1 MNLRDLRNLL
11 MGRAKSM
18 MDRRSFLKAGALA
31 GASLETGLWRAG
43 TLLAAPP
50 PALAI
55 ARYKSSPTAPDGI
68 AEEARR
74 LTRAAIDALGGMQR
88 FVSKGQTVWVK
99 PNIGWDRRPEQAAT
113 TNPDVVATIVQLC
126 FQAGAR
132 RVLISDNP
140 CNSAQRTFPRSGI
153 QQAAEKA
160 GAQVFFMDERKF
172 RKMALNGKVLK
183 EWPVYA
189 EVVESD
195 VLINVPIAK
204 HHSLT
209 KATLG
214 MKNLMGVVGGA
225 RERFH
230 QGIESTLPDLAAF
243 LKPKLVVLDGIR
255 VLTGNG
261 PDGGNLADVKRKETI
276 AAGVDQV
283 AVDAF
288 GATLLGHQPQQID
301 HIVEAGRRGLGSI
314 NFEALSPKMIE
325 I

>member
-1 MNLRDLRNLL
+1 MMNRRDFVKSAAAAGVALL
-11 MGRAKSM
+11 GP
-18 MDRRSFLKAGALA
+18 RR
-31 GASLETGLWRAG
+31 LE
-43 TLLAAPP
+43 AAA

-74 LTRAAIDALGGMQR
+74 LTRAGIDALGGMGR
-88 FVSKGQTVWVK
+88 FVSKGQTVWIK
-99 PNIGWDRRPEQAAT
+99 PNISWDRRPEQAAT
-113 TNPDVVATIVQLC
+113 TNPDVVATLVAMC
-126 FQAGAR
+126 YQAGAK
-132 RVLISDNP
+132 RVLLSDNP

-189 EVVESD
+189 EVVECD

-209 KATLG
+209 TVTLG

-230 QGIESTLPDLAAF
+230 QNTELTLPDLAAF
-243 LKPKLVVLDGIR
+243 LKPKLIVLDAIR

-261 PDGGNLADVKRKETI
+261 PVGGSLADVKRKETI
-276 AAGVDQV
+276 VAGTDQV
-283 AVDAF
+283 AVDAY
-288 GATLLGHQPQQID
+288 GATLLGHKPQAIE
-301 HIVEAGRRGLGSI
+301 HIVEAGRRGLGNI
-314 NFEALSPKMIE
+314 NFEAL
-325 I
+325 

>member
-1 MNLRDLRNLL
+1 M
-11 MGRAKSM
+11 AQ
-18 MDRRSFLKAGALA
+18 
-31 GASLETGLWRAG
+31 
-43 TLLAAPP
+43 AAP

-74 LTRAAIDALGGMQR
+74 LTRAAIDALGGMGR
-88 FVSKGQTVWVK
+88 FVSKGQTVWIK
-99 PNIGWDRRPEQAAT
+99 PNISWDRRPEQAAT
-113 TNPDVVATIVQLC
+113 TNPDVVATLVQMC
-126 FQAGAR
+126 YQAGAK
-132 RVLISDNP
+132 RVLLSDNP

-189 EVVESD
+189 EVVEAD

-209 KATLG
+209 TVTLG
-214 MKNLMGVVGGA
+214 MKNLMGAVGGA

-230 QGIESTLPDLAAF
+230 QNTELTLPDLAAF
-243 LKPKLVVLDGIR
+243 LKPKLIVLDAIR

-261 PDGGNLADVKRKETI
+261 PVGGSLTNVKRKETVV
-276 AAGVDQV
+276 AGTDQV
-283 AVDAF
+283 AVDAY
-288 GATLLGHQPQQID
+288 GATLLGHKPQAID
-301 HIVEAGRRGLGSI
+301 HIVEAGRRGLGNI
-314 NFEALSPKMIE
+314 NFEALSPKIIE
-325 I
+325 V

>member
-1 MNLRDLRNLL
+1 MAGVALL
-11 MGRAKSM
+11 GP
-18 MDRRSFLKAGALA
+18 RR
-31 GASLETGLWRAG
+31 LE
-43 TLLAAPP
+43 AAA

-55 ARYKSSPTAPDGI
+55 ARYKSSPAAPDGI

-74 LTRAAIDALGGMQR
+74 LTRAGIEALGGMGR
-88 FVSKGQTVWVK
+88 FVSKGQTVWIK
-99 PNIGWDRRPEQAAT
+99 PNISWDRRPEQAAT
-113 TNPDVVATIVQLC
+113 TNPDVVATLVELC
-126 FQAGAR
+126 YQAGAK
-132 RVLISDNP
+132 RVLLSDNP

-160 GAQVFFMDERKF
+160 GAHVFFMDERKF

-189 EVVESD
+189 EVVECD

-209 KATLG
+209 TVTLG

-230 QGIESTLPDLAAF
+230 QNTELTLPDLAAF
-243 LKPKLVVLDGIR
+243 LKPKLIVLDAIR

-261 PDGGNLADVKRKETI
+261 PVGGSLTDVKRKETVV
-276 AAGVDQV
+276 AGADQV
-283 AVDAF
+283 AVDAY
-288 GATLLGHQPQQID
+288 GATLLGHKPQAIE
-301 HIVEAGRRGLGSI
+301 HIVEAGRRGLGNI
-314 NFEALSPKMIE
+314 NFEALSPKIIE
-325 I
+325 V

>member
-1 MNLRDLRNLL
+1 MMNRRDFVKSAAAAGVALL
-11 MGRAKSM
+11 GP
-18 MDRRSFLKAGALA
+18 RRLEGAA
-31 GASLETGLWRAG
+31 
-43 TLLAAPP
+43 

-68 AEEARR
+68 VEEARR
-74 LTRAAIDALGGMQR
+74 LTRAGIDALGGMGR
-88 FVSKGQTVWVK
+88 FVSKGQTVWIK
-99 PNIGWDRRPEQAAT
+99 PNISWDRRPEQAAT
-113 TNPDVVATIVQLC
+113 TNPDVVATLVAMC
-126 FQAGAR
+126 YQAGAK
-132 RVLISDNP
+132 RVVVSDNP

-189 EVVESD
+189 EVVEAD

-209 KATLG
+209 TVTLG
-214 MKNLMGVVGGA
+214 MKNLMGAVGGA

-230 QGIESTLPDLAAF
+230 QNTELTLPDLAAF
-243 LKPKLVVLDGIR
+243 LKPKLIVLDAIR

-261 PDGGNLADVKRKETI
+261 PVGGSLTDVKRKETVV
-276 AAGVDQV
+276 AGTDQV
-283 AVDAF
+283 AVDAY
-288 GATLLGHQPQQID
+288 GATLLGHKPQAIE
-301 HIVEAGRRGLGSI
+301 HIVEASRRGLGNI
-314 NFEALSPKMIE
+314 NFEALSPKIIE
-325 I
+325 V

>member
-1 MNLRDLRNLL
+1 MMNRRDFVKSAAAAGVALL
-11 MGRAKSM
+11 GP
-18 MDRRSFLKAGALA
+18 RR
-31 GASLETGLWRAG
+31 LE
-43 TLLAAPP
+43 AAA

-74 LTRAAIDALGGMQR
+74 LTRAGIDALGGMGR
-88 FVSKGQTVWVK
+88 FVSKGQTVWIK
-99 PNIGWDRRPEQAAT
+99 PNISWDRRPEQAAT
-113 TNPDVVATIVQLC
+113 TNPDVVATLVAMC
-126 FQAGAR
+126 YQAGAK
-132 RVLISDNP
+132 RVVVSDNP

-189 EVVESD
+189 EVVEAD

-209 KATLG
+209 TVTLG
-214 MKNLMGVVGGA
+214 MKNLMGAVGGA

-230 QGIESTLPDLAAF
+230 QNTELTLPDLAAF
-243 LKPKLVVLDGIR
+243 LKPKLIVLDAIR

-261 PDGGNLADVKRKETI
+261 PVGGSLTDVKRKETI
-276 AAGVDQV
+276 VAGTDQV
-283 AVDAF
+283 AVDAY
-288 GATLLGHQPQQID
+288 GATLLGHKPQAIE
-301 HIVEAGRRGLGSI
+301 HIVEAGRRGLGNI
-314 NFEALSPKMIE
+314 NFEALSPKIIE
-325 I
+325 V

>member
-1 MNLRDLRNLL
+1 MVNRRDFVKSAAAAGVALLGLRR
-11 MGRAKSM
+11 
-18 MDRRSFLKAGALA
+18 
-31 GASLETGLWRAG
+31 LE
-43 TLLAAPP
+43 AAA

-74 LTRAAIDALGGMQR
+74 LTRAGIDALGGMGR
-88 FVSKGQTVWVK
+88 FVSKGQTVWIK
-99 PNIGWDRRPEQAAT
+99 PNISWDRRPEQAAT
-113 TNPDVVATIVQLC
+113 TNPDVVATLVAMC
-126 FQAGAR
+126 YQAGAK
-132 RVLISDNP
+132 RVAVSDNP

-172 RKMALNGKVLK
+172 RKMALNGKILK

-189 EVVESD
+189 EVVECD

-209 KATLG
+209 TVTLG
-214 MKNLMGVVGGA
+214 MKNLMGAVGGA

-230 QGIESTLPDLAAF
+230 QNTELTLPDLAAF
-243 LKPKLVVLDGIR
+243 FKPKLIVLDAIR

-261 PDGGNLADVKRKETI
+261 PVGGSLTDVKRKETVV
-276 AAGVDQV
+276 AGTDQV
-283 AVDAF
+283 AVDAY
-288 GATLLGHQPQQID
+288 GATLLGHKPQAIE
-301 HIVEAGRRGLGSI
+301 HIVEASRRGLGNI
-314 NFEALSPKMIE
+314 NFEALSPKIIE
-325 I
+325 V

>member
-1 MNLRDLRNLL
+1 MMNRRDFVKSAAAAGVALL
-11 MGRAKSM
+11 GP
-18 MDRRSFLKAGALA
+18 RR
-31 GASLETGLWRAG
+31 LE
-43 TLLAAPP
+43 AAA

-55 ARYKSSPTAPDGI
+55 ARYKSSPAAPDGI

-74 LTRAAIDALGGMQR
+74 LTRAGIDALGGMGR
-88 FVSKGQTVWVK
+88 FVSKGQTVWIK
-99 PNIGWDRRPEQAAT
+99 PNISWDRRPEQAAT
-113 TNPDVVATIVQLC
+113 TNPDVVATLVELC
-126 FQAGAR
+126 YQAGAK
-132 RVLISDNP
+132 RVLLSDNP

-189 EVVESD
+189 EVVECD

-209 KATLG
+209 TVTLG
-214 MKNLMGVVGGA
+214 MKNLMGAVGGA

-230 QGIESTLPDLAAF
+230 QNTELTLPDLAAF
-243 LKPKLVVLDGIR
+243 LKPKLIVLDAIR

-261 PDGGNLADVKRKETI
+261 PVGGSLTDVKRKETVV
-276 AAGVDQV
+276 AGADQV
-283 AVDAF
+283 AVDAY
-288 GATLLGHQPQQID
+288 GATLLGHKPQAIE
-301 HIVEAGRRGLGSI
+301 HIVEAGRRGLGNI
-314 NFEALSPKMIE
+314 NFEALSPKIIE
-325 I
+325 V

>member
-1 MNLRDLRNLL
+1 MMNRRNFV
-11 MGRAKSM
+11 KSAAA
-18 MDRRSFLKAGALA
+18 AGVALF
-31 GASLETGLWRAG
+31 GPQWLEAV
-43 TLLAAPP
+43 A

-74 LTRAAIDALGGMQR
+74 LTRAGIDALGGMGR
-88 FVSKGQTVWVK
+88 FVSKGQTVWIK
-99 PNIGWDRRPEQAAT
+99 PNISWDRRPEQAAT
-113 TNPDVVATIVQLC
+113 TNPDVVATLVTMC
-126 FQAGAR
+126 YQAGAK
-132 RVLISDNP
+132 RVLLSDNP

-153 QQAAEKA
+153 QPAAEKA

-189 EVVESD
+189 EVVEAD

-209 KATLG
+209 TVTLG
-214 MKNLMGVVGGA
+214 MKNLMGAVGGA

-230 QGIESTLPDLAAF
+230 QNTEMTLPDLAAF
-243 LKPKLVVLDGIR
+243 LKPKLIVLDAIR

-261 PDGGNLADVKRKETI
+261 PVGGSLSDVKRKETVV
-276 AAGVDQV
+276 AGTDQV
-283 AVDAF
+283 AVDAY
-288 GATLLGHQPQQID
+288 GATLLGHKPQAIE
-301 HIVEAGRRGLGSI
+301 HIVEAGRRGLGNI
-314 NFEALSPKMIE
+314 NFEALSPKIIE
-325 I
+325 V

>member
-1 MNLRDLRNLL
+1 MNR
-11 MGRAKSM
+11 RA
-18 MDRRSFLKAGALA
+18 FLKSAAIAGAGTALFSSRLA
-31 GASLETGLWRAG
+31 Q
-43 TLLAAPP
+43 AAP

-74 LTRAAIDALGGMQR
+74 LTRAAIDALGGMGR
-88 FVSKGQTVWVK
+88 FVSKGQTVWIK
-99 PNIGWDRRPEQAAT
+99 PNISWDRRPEQAAT
-113 TNPDVVATIVQLC
+113 TNPDVVATLVQMC
-126 FQAGAR
+126 YQAGAK
-132 RVLISDNP
+132 RVLLSDNP

-189 EVVESD
+189 EVVEAD

-209 KATLG
+209 TVTLG
-214 MKNLMGVVGGA
+214 MKNLMGAVGGA
-225 RERFH
+225 SERFH
-230 QGIESTLPDLAAF
+230 QNTELTLPDLAAF
-243 LKPKLVVLDGIR
+243 LKPKLIVLDAIR

-261 PDGGNLADVKRKETI
+261 PVGGSLTNVKRKETVV
-276 AAGVDQV
+276 AGADQV
-283 AVDAF
+283 AVDAY
-288 GATLLGHQPQQID
+288 GATLLGHKPQAID
-301 HIVEAGRRGLGSI
+301 HIVEAGRRGLGNI
-314 NFEALSPKMIE
+314 NFEALSPKIIE
-325 I
+325 V